1 MQAWGTFLGILD
13 GTPEGDGT
21 LLDRMLVVAHSETE
35 LAKDHNITN
44 MPIMFA
50 GLAGGRVRSGLSV
63 IGQSDP
69 VSRIGLT
76 AMQVMGVPV
85 DRFGAGSMETNQ
97 AGRRSGR
104 LNCGALPY
112 GGCRG
117 FHHAAKPEHCALALV
132 ALTVGW
138 PVDAGARS
146 GQEPPPAT
154 PPEITIGST
163 PVGPVF
169 ADAEG
174 YTLYVTRRDED
185 PDVSTCLGECASVWP
200 PVRASAGAAAVR
212 RMVTHLSGEDGAP
225 QWAYRGRP
233 LYRYRWEEET
243 DWAIGQGDLWQF
255 ATVDPFPDHSRR
267 RRSSYLRTA
276 GRQTRFAVEAAPPGI
291 VAETTPHG
299 LALADARGMTLYV
312 APAGCEP
319 ACGDRWTPLRA
330 PAAAVPTGDWS
341 VVTRDD
347 GRAQWAFKGQPLYRC
362 TGDVMAGDVSCV
374 AEGGRIVEVPPALMV
389 ADEDGGG

>member
-1 MQAWGTFLGILD
+1 M
-13 GTPEGDGT
+13 
-21 LLDRMLVVAHSETE
+21 RH
-35 LAKDHNITN
+35 
-44 MPIMFA
+44 
-50 GLAGGRVRSGLSV
+50 
-63 IGQSDP
+63 
-69 VSRIGLT
+69 LT
-76 AMQVMGVPV
+76 
-85 DRFGAGSMETNQ
+85 R
-97 AGRRSGR
+97 
-104 LNCGALPY
+104 
-112 GGCRG
+112 
-117 FHHAAKPEHCALALV
+117 ALALV

-138 PVDAGARS
+138 PVDAGAQS
-146 GQEPPPAT
+146 GQAPPPAT

-169 ADAEG
+169 ADVEG
-174 YTLYVTRRDED
+174 YTLYVTRRDEE

-200 PVRASAGAAAVR
+200 PVRASADAQPF
-212 RMVTHLSGEDGAP
+212 GEWTLVPRPDGAP

-243 DWAIGQGDLWQF
+243 NWAIGQGDLWQF

-299 LALADARGMTLYV
+299 VALADARGMTLYV
-312 APAGCEP
+312 APAGGNP
-319 ACGDRWTPLRA
+319 DSGGLWLPLRA

-362 TGDVMAGDVSCV
+362 TADVLAGEANCI
-374 AEGGRIVEVPPALMV
+374 AEGGRIVDAPPV
-389 ADEDGGG
+389 SRPVNEP